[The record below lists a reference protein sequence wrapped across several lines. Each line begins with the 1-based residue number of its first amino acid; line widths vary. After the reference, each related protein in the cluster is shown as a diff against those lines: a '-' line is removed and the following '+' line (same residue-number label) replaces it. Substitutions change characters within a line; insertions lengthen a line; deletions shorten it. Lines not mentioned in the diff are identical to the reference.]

1 MFSLF
6 FPAIQLII
14 LFFQATPLF
23 GASSQ
28 LNIFGTSANTGNIFG
43 QGVFGNKAG
52 PKVTDANLT
61 FGSTTTNLKDKDEVV
76 LKADSNLSFANLAQ
90 V

>member
-1 MFSLF
+1 M
-6 FPAIQLII
+6 
-14 LFFQATPLF
+14 
-23 GASSQ
+23 
-28 LNIFGTSANTGNIFG
+28 
-43 QGVFGNKAG
+43 FGNKAG